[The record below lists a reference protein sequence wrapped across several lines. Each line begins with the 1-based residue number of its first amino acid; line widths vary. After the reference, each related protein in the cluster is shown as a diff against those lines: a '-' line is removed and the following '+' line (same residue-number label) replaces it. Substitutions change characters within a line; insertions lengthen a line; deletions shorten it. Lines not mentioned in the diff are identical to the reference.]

1 MEKIIDIL
9 AYKIEKS
16 LKEEGFTG
24 KVDNERKVKLLIK
37 IKSEELR

>member
-16 LKEEGFTG
+16 LKEEGFTV

-37 IKSEELR
+37 INSEELR